1 MNNISTSSL
10 RTFLDNGITHVFYER
25 NNVFSTYTYTYKP
38 RHIKIARL
46 IIKKS
51 RFHKYEYYI
60 HNWFFIEIEIP
71 RDQNKLTVFIMCDI
85 TQNTKEIKM
94 NIKKI
99 VLRQNYFDHKQ
110 ILRGQKVKSLETF
123 T

>member
-1 MNNISTSSL
+1 MIQKKKKPSTHFININIIL
-10 RTFLDNGITHVFYER
+10 ITVFYR
-25 NNVFSTYTYTYKP
+25 
-38 RHIKIARL
+38 
-46 IIKKS
+46 
-51 RFHKYEYYI
+51 
-60 HNWFFIEIEIP
+60 IEIP

-110 ILRGQKVKSLETF
+110 ILRGQKS
-123 T
+123 